1 MNDSPK
7 PTYTTTNTHQNK
19 HRLSTDTAKLNTMPK
34 PPAATP
40 PFHIVFGGNPYLNAQ
55 TVRNLRHAAQ
65 QNHPDAE
72 TIELDATNADNYAF
86 DEAVSP
92 SLLSNQAIVIVN
104 NLQNADE
111 KLADAMVAYCKQA
124 SKEPHNASI
133 VICQHEGGT
142 KGKQLKDRLDKAG
155 ARIDT
160 VPDLKKPE
168 AKLNFAI
175 QCFEQH
181 HRRVEP
187 MAAQQLTAVLGDEIG
202 ELAAMVNQLCF
213 DFDDN
218 PMPLERVNQYLTSNP
233 QVDGFRI
240 ADLALAGRSADAII
254 AMRASVEQGTAPIA
268 LIGALAM
275 KLRTMAKASAVRSGT
290 ISAAEAKMQPWM
302 LKNAQRQLSGWTSD
316 GMSRCIQMLAWADE
330 QSKTNGSDPIYA
342 LERSLE
348 LISNKGRIN

>member
-1 MNDSPK
+1 MNDNPK

-19 HRLSTDTAKLNTMPK
+19 HHLSTDTAKLNTMPK
-34 PPAATP
+34 PSAATP

-55 TVRNLRHAAQ
+55 TIRNLRHAAQ

-92 SLLSNQAIVIVN
+92 SLLSNQAIVIIN

-124 SKEPHNASI
+124 CKEPHNASI
-133 VICQHEGGT
+133 IICQHEGGT
-142 KGKQLKDRLDKAG
+142 KGKQLKDRLNKAG
-155 ARIDT
+155 AHINT

-168 AKLNFAI
+168 AKLNFVI

-202 ELAAMVNQLCF
+202 ELAAMINQLCF

-218 PMPLERVNQYLTSNP
+218 PIPLERVNQYLTSNP
-233 QVDGFRI
+233 QVDGFHI

-290 ISAAEAKMQPWM
+290 ISTAEAKMQPWM

-342 LERSLE
+342 LERSIE